1 VSGKHSR
8 PRDAKV
14 LIPPAEV
21 QSAPTEVRLPSQQ
34 PAREQL
40 AAVATIAPPE
50 PAAPAVL
57 PVVWDARSGDLHA
70 LVSNRRSKRG
80 RLVAAGAIVALV
92 AAGGV
97 AFATRH
103 SNKPA
108 PVAPVATGD
117 PQTTLLIQLSGS
129 LGTAVDSALV
139 AHDSAHHQGVVVLVP
154 SEVVAQVPGFGAMPF
169 GQALTVGDPQ
179 APQSTL
185 SDLIGATVE
194 GSWVLSPVAME
205 SLVDRLGGITVTVD
219 RDVTSTTAAGVTT
232 IVVPAGTQKLNGSAA
247 VAYATFLADSEPEQS
262 RLARFDAVLGAVLAA
277 LPTSNDQVASMLGGL
292 GTGSVSSFPAAR
304 LAGVLTGLAAD
315 NAAHNTTDQVLPVT
329 VLDTG
334 DSEQAFSVDAAK
346 TKQLVGSYLADSIPS
361 NLKITGNRV
370 LVENQVGS
378 PGIGE
383 STRTKLAA
391 ANFVYEPGPNAPG
404 MPNAT
409 LPSVVLIFSTTAA
422 DIARGDAVATALG
435 LPTSDVKVSSQ
446 ELTVADVIAIIGADY
461 KR

>member
-8 PRDAKV
+8 PRPDKAQ
-14 LIPPAEV
+14 PAR
-21 QSAPTEVRLPSQQ
+21 AEVRLPSAPQAVERVAVER
-34 PAREQL
+34 P
-40 AAVATIAPPE
+40 AAVATMSPP
-50 PAAPAVL
+50 PASARVL
-57 PVVWDARSGDLHA
+57 PTVWDARSGDLHA
-70 LVSNRRSKRG
+70 LVNERRSRRG
-80 RLVAAGAIVALV
+80 RLWVAVAAVVALV
-92 AAGGV
+92 AAGGGV
-97 AFATRH
+97 LATRH
-103 SNKPA
+103 SHKPKA
-108 PVAPVATGD
+108 LVPVVAGD

-129 LGTAVDSALV
+129 LGAAVDSALV
-139 AHDSAHHQGVVVLVP
+139 AHNSVQHQGVVVLVP

-169 GQALTVGDPQ
+169 GQALTVGDPE
-179 APQSTL
+179 APRSTL
-185 SDLIGATVE
+185 SDLVGATVD

-219 RDVTSTTAAGVTT
+219 RDVTSTTAAGLTT
-232 IVVPAGTQKLNGSAA
+232 IVVPAGTQRLTGSAA

-262 RLARFDAVLGAVLAA
+262 RLARFDQVLDAVLAA
-277 LPTSNDQVASMLGGL
+277 LPKTTAGVTAILGEL
-292 GTGSVSSFPAAR
+292 GTGSTSSFQPTQ

-315 NAAHNTTDQVLPVT
+315 NAAQNTFDQVLPVT

-334 DSEQAFSVDAAK
+334 DNEQSFGVDAAK
-346 TKQLVGSYLADSIPS
+346 TKQLVSSYLADSIPS

-409 LPSVVLIFSTTAA
+409 SPSVVLIFSTTAA
-422 DIARGDAVATALG
+422 DIARGDAVARALG
-435 LPTSDVKVSSQ
+435 LPTGDVKVSTQ